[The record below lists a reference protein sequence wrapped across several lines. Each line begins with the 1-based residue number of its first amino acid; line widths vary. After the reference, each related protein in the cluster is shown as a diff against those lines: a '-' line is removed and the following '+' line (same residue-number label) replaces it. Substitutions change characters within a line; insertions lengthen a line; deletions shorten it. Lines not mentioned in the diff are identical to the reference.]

1 MVFILPVKM
10 YNYCRMGCEMRL
22 LKIIGKPE
30 LRNHYKLVLEFSIIT
45 SLLLLIFIFKY
56 FPDFEESAREFDTP
70 QELLTFEDIQQTK
83 QDYTPPPPPD
93 KPSIIIDAVLETEIE
108 EVEFEE
114 TELDLSEELGAPP
127 PSFEE
132 EKTKVIDEEPVYFV
146 AVEEMPQ
153 PIGGIQAIHDLIVYP
168 EIAKRAGI
176 EGKVYILAYLNE
188 EGEVVKTEVIKG
200 IGGGC
205 DEAAEFAVRKTK
217 FSPGRQRGR
226 AVKVKVMIPIIFR
239 LSDRPV

>member
-1 MVFILPVKM
+1 
-10 YNYCRMGCEMRL
+10 MRL
-22 LKIIGKPE
+22 LKNIAKPE
-30 LRNHYKLVLEFSIIT
+30 IRYHYKLVIECSIII
-45 SLLLLIFIFKY
+45 SLLLLILAFKY
-56 FPDFEESAREFDTP
+56 FPNFEKSAVEYNTP
-70 QELLTFEDIQQTK
+70 QELFTLEDIQQTK
-83 QDYTPPPPPD
+83 QDYTPPPPPE
-93 KPSIIIDAVLETEIE
+93 KPSIIIDAILETEIE

-114 TELDLSEELGAPP
+114 TDLDLSEELGAPP
-127 PSFEE
+127 PPVEE
-132 EKTKVIDEEPVYFV
+132 EKKKVIEEEPVYFV

-176 EGKVYILAYLNE
+176 EGRVYILAYLNE

-239 LSDRPV
+239 LSDKPV

>member
-1 MVFILPVKM
+1 
-10 YNYCRMGCEMRL
+10 MRL

-30 LRNHYKLVLEFSIIT
+30 IRYHYKLVLECSIII
-45 SLLLLIFIFKY
+45 SLLLLIFIFNY
-56 FPDFEESAREFDTP
+56 FPNLEETVIEFDAP
-70 QELLTFEDIQQTK
+70 QELLTLEDIQQTK

-93 KPSIIIDAVLETEIE
+93 KPSIIIDAILETEIE

-127 PSFEE
+127 PPVEE
-132 EKTKVIDEEPVYFV
+132 EKSKVIDEEPVYFV

-153 PIGGIQAIHDLIVYP
+153 PIGGIKAIHDLIVYP
-168 EIAKRAGI
+168 EIARRAGI

-217 FSPGRQRGR
+217 FSPGRQRGK
-226 AVKVKVMIPIIFR
+226 AVKVKVMIPVIFK
-239 LSDRPV
+239 LSNIPV